1 LPCLRRLVDDPALL
15 MAEARRHPG
24 KGQSVGICRIV
35 VVSVL
40 NGELAT
46 AHEFIPETQDRLDEI
61 GPGAYANEGE
71 PVLTAPAKLL
81 RHDP

>member
-1 LPCLRRLVDDPALL
+1 
-15 MAEARRHPG
+15 
-24 KGQSVGICRIV
+24 V

-46 AHEFIPETQDRLDEI
+46 AHEFIPETQDRRDEI

-71 PVLTAPAKLL
+71 PVLAALTKLL